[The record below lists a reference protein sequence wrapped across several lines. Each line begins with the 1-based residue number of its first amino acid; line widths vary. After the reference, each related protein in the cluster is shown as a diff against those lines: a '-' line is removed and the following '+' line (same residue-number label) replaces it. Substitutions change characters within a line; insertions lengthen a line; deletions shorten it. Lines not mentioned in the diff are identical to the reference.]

1 MPEIFEFE
9 AQGTELQEAIKRAV
23 EYCIAND
30 ILKEYLIERASEV
43 LSMLFEEFRVEDYG
57 DVRYQN
63 GLLDAVVNV
72 IKTLRITLTDAMNVV
87 KLDQKYRNQVIE
99 ELRKQNITYKE

>member
-1 MPEIFEFE
+1 
-9 AQGTELQEAIKRAV
+9 
-23 EYCIAND
+23 
-30 ILKEYLIERASEV
+30 
-43 LSMLFEEFRVEDYG
+43 MLFEEFRVEDYG